1 MDVVHQEMFWF
12 LMLWKSLGMSFKLY
26 SLPVVT
32 SKSKILKN
40 SKKKHETG
48 LILNNM
54 HHLSYDGKLKH

>member
-12 LMLWKSLGMSFKLY
+12 LVFWKSLGMSFKLY

-40 SKKKHETG
+40 SKKHETG

>member
-1 MDVVHQEMFWF
+1 MDVVHQEMLWF
-12 LMLWKSLGMSFKLY
+12 LVFWKSLGMSFKLY
-26 SLPVVT
+26 SLVT

-40 SKKKHETG
+40 SKNDETG

>member
-12 LMLWKSLGMSFKLY
+12 LMFWKSLGMSFKLY

-40 SKKKHETG
+40 SKKHETG